1 MKFKWKLPV
10 NFPFQKKHW
19 LFLGYFLFLYCCDSG
34 VPSYPTALLSVLV
47 SHGFHNI
54 LLQAKWLKITQIYYF
69 VVLELR
75 SPAWISLGWNHSVES
90 AIFLLEDLWKNLVF
104 CLFHVPEDTCILGFK
119 LPFIFK
125 ASSGLLSLSH
135 LASLWHWLFCLPIP
149 SFRNHCEYIEP
160 TQTI

>member
-69 VVLELR
+69 VVLEFR

-90 AIFLLEDLWKNLVF
+90 AIFLLEDLWKNLF
-104 CLFHVPEDTCILGFK
+104 F
-119 LPFIFK
+119 LPFPRSRGHLYSWVQAPFYLQSQQWPVESFSFGITLTLAFLPTYSIF
-125 ASSGLLSLSH
+125 
-135 LASLWHWLFCLPIP
+135 
-149 SFRNHCEYIEP
+149 
-160 TQTI
+160 